1 MAEREEGLWMST
13 KEGDRLKVLHEV
25 KRRHITQKQAGAEL
39 GLSERWIRELLLRVR
54 RRGDEG
60 LRHGLRGRG
69 HLSRKLCLRD
79 SCRDLEAGLK
89 HGIELVKYTSDI
101 ASQALP
107 LTLLERRDGEA
118 ELELERVLGVEV
130 PTTVTSHD
138 FQLAINGLDDIG
150 GGQRTTNGFWTVEKG
165 QVVQAFLA

>member
-1 MAEREEGLWMST
+1 MQKEQKAKRAQAQRPVQREPKQVLAELLEKLSGKLE
-13 KEGDRLKVLHEV
+13 LKATSASPAE
-25 KRRHITQKQAGAEL
+25 AGARAEL
-39 GLSERWIRELLLRVR
+39 GPNVDRLR
-54 RRGDEG
+54 
-60 LRHGLRGRG
+60 

-150 GGQRTTNGFWTVEKG
+150 GGQRTTNGFWIVEKG